1 MAPAQPGRPRLR
13 YQYDRGLRRA
23 ATEAEVVAIVR
34 EYWAEVPKWV
44 KCLVPRHCHRRPLA
58 NAANVRW
65 WSTCLRHR
73 FAIPST
79 FGDAARLRDLV
90 DFLDQA
96 AARLEAIDGARS
108 SCDVARSE
116 LHATKREQGRWQ
128 AA

>member
-1 MAPAQPGRPRLR
+1 
-13 YQYDRGLRRA
+13 
-23 ATEAEVVAIVR
+23 
-34 EYWAEVPKWV
+34 V